1 MTMKFKHPG
10 IKESGRT
17 ERAGIRMALQIY
29 NTMTR
34 SKEQFVPQE
43 PGKVKM
49 YVCGPTVYGYM
60 HIGNARPIIVF
71 DMVRNYLEQLGNE
84 VRYVTNFTDVDDKLI
99 RKAEEMNT
107 TVAEVAET
115 FIAAYREDLEGLG
128 VKPATLNPRV
138 TESMALIIGFIKEL
152 EEKGYAYE
160 SGGDVYYRTSKFEDY
175 GKLSRQNLDELQF
188 GIRVEVDSRKEKP
201 EDFVLWKAAKPG
213 EVHWSSP
220 WETDVPAGI
229 LNARLWRGSSW
240 GIRSISMVVDKICSS
255 HIMNANALRLKL

>member
-1 MTMKFKHPG
+1 M
-10 IKESGRT
+10 
-17 ERAGIRMALQIY
+17 
-29 NTMTR
+29 
-34 SKEQFVPQE
+34 PQR

-128 VKPATLNPRV
+128 VKPKNL
-138 TESMALIIGFIKEL
+138 ESPCN
-152 EEKGYAYE
+152 
-160 SGGDVYYRTSKFEDY
+160 
-175 GKLSRQNLDELQF
+175 GKHGAD
-188 GIRVEVDSRKEKP
+188 
-201 EDFVLWKAAKPG
+201 
-213 EVHWSSP
+213 HW
-220 WETDVPAGI
+220 I
-229 LNARLWRGSSW
+229 Y
-240 GIRSISMVVDKICSS
+240 
-255 HIMNANALRLKL
+255 

>member
-138 TESMALIIGFIKEL
+138 TESMELIIGFIKEL

-188 GIRVEVDSRKEKP
+188 GIRVEVDSRKENQRILCFGKQP
-201 EDFVLWKAAKPG
+201 NLVKCTGVALG
-213 EVHWSSP
+213 
-220 WETDVPAGI
+220 ETDVQAGI
-229 LNARLWRGSSW
+229 LNARLWRASSW
-240 GIRSISMVVDKICSS
+240 EIRLISMVVDKICSS